1 MSAWLGMKILWQ
13 RLIQMLRCWKVLV
26 PLKSMNAFEEVV
38 DKTRKDQSS
47 LSTSEQSERRTET
60 MLEEDG
66 RRL

>member
-1 MSAWLGMKILWQ
+1 
-13 RLIQMLRCWKVLV
+13 MLRCWKVLV